1 MSKLQL
7 DKINFNNDDFVVQ
20 FKDQISN
27 AFKEI
32 EKEGKPQKIEE
43 SVEFAIISQ
52 AKEKAQKIIAD
63 AEIEAQN
70 KIEEIVSKAKK
81 EAEIIL
87 AEAKNTSEMIIQ
99 EATSIKET
107 SLKETSEFEEKS
119 KLEIEQLRIQSAKEG
134 YEEGHKD
141 GLEKIQEELE
151 EKINS
156 FDNFC
161 KNQLEIKDKI
171 LKSASRDIL
180 DLIIHISKQ
189 ILLKEVTAE
198 TIKKIIEKTINLL
211 EKKEDINIILSE
223 KYAKLLFEL
232 QEKSLDS
239 EPEFDFKN
247 FKQFEGFSVIYN
259 PKFDDDTIIVEN
271 LKERF
276 DASITSQMNI
286 IIRNIYE
293 NSNLE
298 LDLEKYTEE
307 KIDEN

>member
-20 FKDQISN
+20 FEDETSN
-27 AFKEI
+27 AFEEI
-32 EKEGKPQKIEE
+32 EKEEKPQKIEE

-107 SLKETSEFEEKS
+107 SLKETNEFEEKS